1 MNLSHV
7 FFSFYESFSS
17 ISCPG
22 NGTVTCEFGDNG
34 GPNDGDNCTLT
45 CDPGFAMDGST
56 TRMVSIWVSG
66 GNGDVTQSRK
76 LTPFQ

>member
-1 MNLSHV
+1 MYLSHSMNLSN
-7 FFSFYESFSS
+7 ESFSS

-34 GPNDGDNCTLT
+34 GPNDGDNCTLI
-45 CDPGFAMDGST
+45 CDPGFVMDGSA